1 MSDSWQGVASVISAI
16 AAAVASLYSCQAEQ
30 AAKEANKRSIE
41 AESRL
46 TDIQAKV
53 TETAE
58 QRAERESITERDK
71 FVYQEVIRVL
81 SLPKRDG
88 DVSVPR
94 QEQAVAVLI
103 NVLASPGLK
112 GPLQAVFGTSASNP
126 VVQQESK
133 KAAQF
138 WNVEQEKRLAYTK
151 LFSALD
157 AKAAIPTLGKM
168 NVDVFYCE
176 GGDKETERRTLANNI
191 VKAVQGGSLLT
202 EYGKWQARPLPR
214 TVNDLPGYQISSNQ
228 VRFNPLEREEAAAKN
243 LTETLFKASQRRFE
257 LRQVAMPSPGYL
269 SVFVCGS

>member
-1 MSDSWQGVASVISAI
+1 MKEIAGVITAVT
-16 AAAVASLYSCQAEQ
+16 AALAAYFSYGADQ
-30 AAKEANKRSIE
+30 AAKEANTRAKQAE
-41 AESRL
+41 ARL

-81 SLPKRDG
+81 SLKRDG
-88 DVSVPR
+88 DISVPR

-112 GPLQAVFGTSASNP
+112 GPLQAVFGTSATTP
-126 VVQQESK
+126 VVQQDSK

-138 WNVEQEKRLAYTK
+138 WNMEQEKRLAYTK
-151 LFSALD
+151 MFAALD
-157 AKAAIPTLGKM
+157 AKATIPTLAKM

-176 GGDKETERRTLANNI
+176 GGDKENERRSLATNL
-191 VKAVQGGSLLT
+191 VKAVLSGNVLT

-243 LTETLFKASQRRFE
+243 LTDTLFKASQRRFE
-257 LRQVAMPSPGYL
+257 LKQVAMSSPGYL
-269 SVFVCGS
+269 SVFVCAN